1 MRRKRQARPEEDNVT
16 PPILIRNARRLLTLR
31 GPKGARRGTE
41 LNELSVIP
49 NGAMLIRDGVIEEV
63 GPAVRVENLAA
74 ARGAVEINAVGRIVM
89 PGFVDSHTHLMF
101 PPPCTGGEAK
111 REHESA
117 VKVLLTMTGHRL
129 ERRGRGYLDAMAR
142 HGTTTVEAK
151 TGCGPHESAET
162 KVLRVLAALHGKSLD
177 VVATLLLRFPR
188 AEEGAPEADWAAAQ
202 WMWGELMPKIRRR
215 RLARFAD
222 LEWDPESWRQEL
234 FRRYLM
240 AARELGFGCKVHAD
254 DAMPAAAV
262 RLAVEHQA
270 VSVDHLE
277 HIGPEEVEALARSQ
291 TVATLLPG
299 ASFRRGKH
307 APARAL
313 IDAGAAVAIATN
325 FNPCD
330 TPSLNMQTA
339 ISLACLAMGMS
350 PAEAI
355 SAATVNGAHAIG
367 CADRGLLAYGKRAD
381 ILMLNVNDYRELS
394 QQLGTNLVHLT
405 MIRGK
410 VVYREGAV
418 AEGI

>member
-1 MRRKRQARPEEDNVT
+1 MAMSDPRRQDAAPR
-16 PPILIRNARRLLTLR
+16 ILIRNARQLLTLR

-41 LNELSVIP
+41 MNELSVIP

-63 GPAVRVENLAA
+63 GPAARVENLAA
-74 ARGAVEINAVGRIVM
+74 ARGAVEISAVGRVVM
-89 PGFVDSHTHLMF
+89 PGFVDSHTHLLF
-101 PPPCTGGEAK
+101 PPPRPSGVPR

-117 VKVLLTMTGHRL
+117 VRVLLTMTGRRL
-129 ERRGRGYLDAMAR
+129 EKHGRACLDAIAR

-151 TGCGPHESAET
+151 TGCGPHEGAET
-162 KVLRVLAALHGKSLD
+162 KVLRALAALQGESLD
-177 VVATLLLRFPR
+177 VVATLLLGFHP
-188 AEEGAPEADWAAAQ
+188 AEEAEPGSDFAAAR
-202 WMWGELMPKIRRR
+202 WMCGELLPKIRRR

-222 LEWDPESWRQEL
+222 LQWDPESWRQDL
-234 FRRYLM
+234 FSRLLT

-262 RLAVEHQA
+262 GLAVEHQA

-277 HIGPEEVEALARSQ
+277 HIGCEEVEALARSQ

-299 ASFRRGKH
+299 ASFRSGQY
-307 APARAL
+307 APARPL

-330 TPSLNMQTA
+330 TPVLSMQTA

-355 SAATVNGAHAIG
+355 SAATVNAARAIG
-367 CADRGLLAYGKRAD
+367 CIDRGLLAYGKRAD
-381 ILMLNVNDYRELS
+381 ILILNVSDYREMPR
-394 QQLGTNLVHLT
+394 QLGTNLVYLT
-405 MIRGK
+405 MTHGK

-418 AEGI
+418 AEQI

>member
-1 MRRKRQARPEEDNVT
+1 M
-16 PPILIRNARRLLTLR
+16 LTLR
-31 GPKGARRGTE
+31 GPKGARRGAE
-41 LNELSVIP
+41 LNELGVIP
-49 NGAMLIRDGVIEEV
+49 HGALLIRDGVIEEV
-63 GPAVRVENLAA
+63 GLAARVENLAA
-74 ARGAVEINAVGRIVM
+74 ARGAVEISAVGRVVM

-101 PPPCTGGEAK
+101 PPPCPAGEGR

-117 VKVLLTMTGHRL
+117 VKVLLAMTGHRL
-129 ERRGRGYLDAMAR
+129 ERRGRGYLAAMAR

-162 KVLRVLAALHGKSLD
+162 KVLRVLAALQGKPLD
-177 VVATLLLRFPR
+177 VLATLLLRFPR
-188 AEEGAPEADWAAAQ
+188 AEQGAPEADWATAQ

-222 LEWDPESWRQEL
+222 LHWDQESWRQEL
-234 FRRYLM
+234 FRRFLM
-240 AARELGFGCKVHAD
+240 AARDLGFGCKVHAN

-277 HIGPEEVEALARSQ
+277 HIGVEEVEALARSE

-299 ASFRRGKH
+299 ASFRRGRY

-330 TPSLNMQTA
+330 TPSLNMQAA
-339 ISLACLAMGMS
+339 ISLACLAMRMS
-350 PAEAI
+350 AAEAI

-367 CADRGLLAYGKRAD
+367 CADRGLLAHGKRAD
-381 ILMLNVNDYRELS
+381 ILMLNASDYRELPE
-394 QQLGTNLVHLT
+394 QLGTNLVHLT
-405 MIRGK
+405 MTRGR

-418 AEGI
+418 EEGA

>member
-1 MRRKRQARPEEDNVT
+1 MSGLRRKSVT
-16 PPILIRNARRLLTLR
+16 PPILIRNARQLLTLR
-31 GPKGARRGTE
+31 GPKGARRGTD
-41 LNELSVIP
+41 LNDLGVIP
-49 NGAMLIRDGVIEEV
+49 HGAMLIRDGVIEEV

-117 VKVLLTMTGHRL
+117 VQVLLTMTGHRL
-129 ERRGRGYLDAMAR
+129 EWRGRGYLDAMAR

-162 KVLRVLAALHGKSLD
+162 KVLRVLAALHGKPLH
-177 VVATLLLRFPR
+177 VVATLLLRFPP
-188 AEEGAPEADWAAAQ
+188 AEESAPEADWAAAQ

-222 LEWDPESWRQEL
+222 LHWDPEPWRQEL
-234 FRRYLM
+234 FRRFLM

-254 DAMPAAAV
+254 DAMPAGAV
-262 RLAVEHQA
+262 RLAGGHQA
-270 VSVDHLE
+270 GCVVHLE
-277 HIGPEEVEALARSQ
+277 HFEPAEVDAVAPSQ
-291 TVATLLPG
+291 KRATLLPG

-330 TPSLNMQTA
+330 TPALNMQTA

-367 CADRGLLAYGKRAD
+367 CADRGLLAYGKLAD
-381 ILMLNVNDYRELS
+381 ILILNAGDYRELPE
-394 QQLGTNLVHLT
+394 QLGTNLVHLT
-405 MIRGK
+405 MAAGK
-410 VVYREGAV
+410 VIYQEGVV
-418 AEGI
+418 AEGA

>member
-1 MRRKRQARPEEDNVT
+1 M
-16 PPILIRNARRLLTLR
+16 LTLR
-31 GPKGARRGTE
+31 GPKGARRGAE
-41 LNELSVIP
+41 LNELGVIP
-49 NGAMLIRDGVIEEV
+49 HGALLIRDGVIQEV
-63 GPAVRVENLAA
+63 GLAARVENLAA
-74 ARGAVEINAVGRIVM
+74 ARGAVEISAVGRVVM

-101 PPPCTGGEAK
+101 PPPCPAGEGR

-117 VKVLLTMTGHRL
+117 VKVLLAMTGHRL
-129 ERRGRGYLDAMAR
+129 ERRGRGYLAAMAR

-162 KVLRVLAALHGKSLD
+162 KVLRVLAALQGKPLD
-177 VVATLLLRFPR
+177 VLATLLLRFPR
-188 AEEGAPEADWAAAQ
+188 AEEGAPEADWATAQ
-202 WMWGELMPKIRRR
+202 WMWGELMPKMRRR

-222 LEWDPESWRQEL
+222 LHWDPESWRQEL
-234 FRRYLM
+234 FRRFLM
-240 AARELGFGCKVHAD
+240 AARDLGFGCKVHAN

-277 HIGPEEVEALARSQ
+277 HIGVEEVEALARSE

-299 ASFRRGKH
+299 ASFRRGRY

-330 TPSLNMQTA
+330 TPSLNMQAA
-339 ISLACLAMGMS
+339 ISLACLAMRMS
-350 PAEAI
+350 AAEAI

-367 CADRGLLAYGKRAD
+367 CADRGLLAHGKRAD
-381 ILMLNVNDYRELS
+381 ILMLNASDYRELPE
-394 QQLGTNLVHLT
+394 QLGTNLVHLT
-405 MIRGK
+405 MTRGK
-410 VVYREGAV
+410 VVYQEGAV
-418 AEGI
+418 AEGD

>member
-1 MRRKRQARPEEDNVT
+1 
-16 PPILIRNARRLLTLR
+16 LLTLR
-31 GPKGARRGTE
+31 GPKGARRGAE
-41 LNELSVIP
+41 LNELGVIP
-49 NGAMLIRDGVIEEV
+49 HGALLIRDGVIEEV
-63 GPAVRVENLAA
+63 GLAARVENLAA
-74 ARGAVEINAVGRIVM
+74 ARGAVEISAVGRVVM

-101 PPPCTGGEAK
+101 PPPCPAGEGR

-117 VKVLLTMTGHRL
+117 VKVLLAMTGHRL
-129 ERRGRGYLDAMAR
+129 ERRGRGYLAAMAR

-162 KVLRVLAALHGKSLD
+162 KVLRVLAALQGKPLD
-177 VVATLLLRFPR
+177 VLATLLLRFPR
-188 AEEGAPEADWAAAQ
+188 AEQGAPEADWATAQ

-222 LEWDPESWRQEL
+222 LHWDQESWRQEL
-234 FRRYLM
+234 FRRFLM
-240 AARELGFGCKVHAD
+240 AARDLGFGCKVHAN

-277 HIGPEEVEALARSQ
+277 HIGVEEVEALARSE

-299 ASFRRGKH
+299 ASFRRGRY

-330 TPSLNMQTA
+330 TPSLNMQAA
-339 ISLACLAMGMS
+339 ISLACLAMRMS
-350 PAEAI
+350 AAEAI

-367 CADRGLLAYGKRAD
+367 CADRGLLAHGKRAD
-381 ILMLNVNDYRELS
+381 ILMLNASDYRELPE
-394 QQLGTNLVHLT
+394 QLGTNLVHLT
-405 MIRGK
+405 MTRGR

-418 AEGI
+418 EEGA